1 MYRPG
6 GAPELGVA
14 IVLLAIA
21 TGLCG
26 CGLSVS
32 QGDSP
37 DGGPGRYFAFI
48 ALMAGAVFFGWHG
61 ASMLLGI
68 DSRRLSARVGV
79 MSLALG
85 LIPYFLLFGRPVYAL
100 NAVFLVAALSS
111 GLAILL
117 RRSSYR

>member
-6 GAPELGVA
+6 GAPELVTGS
-14 IVLLAIA
+14 ILLAIA
-21 TGLCG
+21 AALLSFALFATDAGGEGGAWIASRMLGL
-26 CGLSVS
+26 
-32 QGDSP
+32 
-37 DGGPGRYFAFI
+37 
-48 ALMAGAVFFGWHG
+48 GAIFFGG
-61 ASMLLGI
+61 FGGFMLLGI